1 MYKINMSKRKTAEK
15 LVYDTMNKLDPTGT
29 ESKRYRQM
37 FSSMSN
43 AEFERFC
50 KDIFS
55 DKNSNFVLGVVDYER
70 DLTIPRIKD
79 AAKLLNIPLEE
90 HLICPF
96 LNMSKEFPTITKN
109 PLLTGY
115 VIVKRVQQSAR
126 KKNTTSINTAS
137 RSAATGQVVGDDKNG
152 RSSDQDNIALITQG
166 ADVVARELLGPRADD
181 MVSKNQMNASIVENG
196 YASLEELDSNLSD
209 KTTLNTVST
218 LFLGMGVRTDLISPD
233 LLLPSTATKK

>member
-1 MYKINMSKRKTAEK
+1 MYKINIAKRKAAEK

-29 ESKRYRQM
+29 EAKKYREM
-37 FSSMSN
+37 FSAMTN
-43 AEFERFC
+43 KQFEDFC
-50 KDIFS
+50 NDIFS

-70 DLTIPRIKD
+70 DLTIPRIKE
-79 AAKLLNIPLEE
+79 AAKVLDIPLEE
-90 HLICPF
+90 HIICPF
-96 LNMSKEFPTITKN
+96 LNMNKEYPTVTKN
-109 PLLTGY
+109 PILTGY
-115 VIVKRVQQSAR
+115 IIVKRVQQSAR

-137 RSAATGQVVGDDKNG
+137 RSATTGQVVGDDKNG

-166 ADVVARELLGPRADD
+166 AEVVAKELLGPRADD
-181 MVSKNQMNASIVENG
+181 MVAKNQLNASIVENG

-218 LFLGMGVRTDLISPD
+218 LFLGMGIRTDLISPD